1 MKKAIVTIGRQFGS
15 GGRQIGKRL
24 AELLNIP
31 YYDRELI
38 TEAAR
43 KSGVSEEYFQK
54 IDETA
59 ASSLLYTLSAGSYM
73 MGTQMASINDLP
85 ANDRLYVIQSEI
97 IREKAAQGP
106 CVLVGRCA
114 DYILRDHPER
124 ISVFIH
130 AGDTFRLKRIVEE
143 YGADPKKAP
152 DIMRRTDKKRAQYY
166 HYYTDGKWSDA
177 ANYQLTFDRSLT
189 GIEGGAALICSF
201 IEHAHPLSK

>member
-114 DYILRDHPER
+114 DYILRDL
-124 ISVFIH
+124 SLIH
-130 AGDTFRLKRIVEE
+130 I
-143 YGADPKKAP
+143 
-152 DIMRRTDKKRAQYY
+152 
-166 HYYTDGKWSDA
+166 
-177 ANYQLTFDRSLT
+177 
-189 GIEGGAALICSF
+189 
-201 IEHAHPLSK
+201 